1 MTIKIRS
8 MTPDDK
14 PVVMS
19 LLQTLPEFKPSEVIV
34 AEEVINAYLADPSG
48 SGYHIRVA
56 EADSVIA
63 GYVCLGPAPMTED
76 TWDIYWIAVATGKQ
90 RQGIGSA
97 LITSAQDDIKRAQ
110 GRLVV
115 VETSSQPEYE
125 KTRRFYLSQGYQV
138 ACRVPDFYAPGDDKL
153 ILTKQLG

>member
-48 SGYHIRVA
+48 SGYRIRVA

-63 GYVCLGPAPMTED
+63 GYVCLGPAPMTEG

-138 ACRVPDFYAPGDDKL
+138 ACRIPDFYAPGDDKL
-153 ILTKQLG
+153 ILTKELR